1 MEANVTA
8 RFLHAAPI
16 ATPAR
21 FCSAIKHSDERS
33 GKASKNLSENVEFLV
48 SPSKAQTRSLAS
60 PSFFNAVPYA
70 KQMLKEPIDAREKQ
84 LESSS
89 SKIILVQNSMRFYFL
104 RNNLDD
110 SSLGYEILFRIAGV
124 RINFSLICW
133 EKTNK
138 KIKSD

>member
-1 MEANVTA
+1 MNYKVAV
-8 RFLHAAPI
+8 RYLWIRDP
-16 ATPAR
+16 
-21 FCSAIKHSDERS
+21 
-33 GKASKNLSENVEFLV
+33 
-48 SPSKAQTRSLAS
+48 QTAS
-60 PSFFNAVPYA
+60 PELLCKVTTTTISI
-70 KQMLKEPIDAREKQ
+70 LKEPIDAREKQ